1 MPLRG
6 VTPLYPQAKY
16 RGVIPHV
23 NRAMRLQS
31 CPVSDYQTLNLRCD
45 ISSADESIRG
55 QVRDEDGR
63 AVSFRGWT
71 EFAAALMSMVEVTKT
86 NKESDSHRG
95 DIS

>member
-1 MPLRG
+1 MNRG
-6 VTPLYPQAKY
+6 P
-16 RGVIPHV
+16 
-23 NRAMRLQS
+23 RLQS

-71 EFAAALMSMVEVTKT
+71 EFAAALMSMVEATKT
-86 NKESDSHRG
+86 KTDSDSHQG
-95 DIS
+95 EIS

>member
-1 MPLRG
+1 M
-6 VTPLYPQAKY
+6 
-16 RGVIPHV
+16 
-23 NRAMRLQS
+23 NRVVPLQS

-86 NKESDSHRG
+86 NIDSDSHKG
-95 DIS
+95 EIS